1 MPTAIQKIQAKAK
14 ALRKS
19 YPNAKWTDLI
29 KKASTDLKKIGAIG
43 GVSKKKKATKKAA
56 TKKTVAKR
64 KPKVNNE
71 VQVQKH
77 TIKDIKRYQLDA
89 AYQKVA
95 ELILKHAVIE
105 ATKVYC

>member
-1 MPTAIQKIQAKAK
+1 MPTAIEKIQAKAK

-19 YPNAKWTDLI
+19 YTNAKWTDLI

-64 KPKVNNE
+64 K
-71 VQVQKH
+71 
-77 TIKDIKRYQLDA
+77 
-89 AYQKVA
+89 
-95 ELILKHAVIE
+95 
-105 ATKVYC
+105 TKIDRSLTE